1 MSEAHLRKPA
11 SMWLAVTTLFG
22 LAGTVAGLLPVIM
35 AWSGVRSGSVS
46 FGTALLTMVPYCSLM
61 VCPIIAWW
69 MLLRQRYKLAL
80 IIASPPIVIW
90 LLSML
95 INAIR

>member
-22 LAGTVAGLLPVIM
+22 LLGTVAGLLPVILV
-35 AWSGVRSGSVS
+35 WSGARSGTVPI
-46 FGTALLTMVPYCSLM
+46 GTALMTMVPYCSLM
-61 VCPIIAWW
+61 ICPIIAWW

-80 IIASPPIVIW
+80 IIASPPIAIW
-90 LLSML
+90 AISTL
-95 INAIR
+95 INSIR

>member
-22 LAGTVAGLLPVIM
+22 LAGTVAGLLPVVLV
-35 AWSGVRSGSVS
+35 WSGVREGTVS

-61 VCPIIAWW
+61 ICPIVAWW

-80 IIASPPIVIW
+80 IIASPPILIW
-90 LLSML
+90 AVSML